1 MLLDNTNNY
10 LSSLISAGPDAMSNL
25 YYVKFT
31 GTGSGGAI
39 DDATSTALTIRTSN
53 IQGLPA
59 PSHKTNTI
67 NFMTTS
73 VDVPAA
79 SFDLD
84 KKLTITFRLDSNY
97 ALYEFLLE
105 RQKSTSIGNL
115 AYAAT
120 KIPEESELP
129 GMKIAVYGLIKAVDS
144 KSLETP
150 SEDGFSNSNYTK
162 LYEFRHCWISD
173 ISTDQYSYGSSN
185 PMTVKASFYYF
196 DYDDPQ
202 SLLV

>member
-31 GTGSGGAI
+31 GTGTGGEI
-39 DDATSTALTIRTSN
+39 DDSTSTALTVRTSN

-67 NFMTTS
+67 NYMTAS

-97 ALYEFLLE
+97 ALYKFLLE

-120 KIPEESELP
+120 EVPEESTLP
-129 GMKIAVYGLIKAVDS
+129 GMKITVYGLINAVSDTDQ
-144 KSLETP
+144 ETP
-150 SEDGFSNSNYTK
+150 SKDSSNYTK
-162 LYEFRHCWISD
+162 IYEFRHCWISD
-173 ISTDQYSYGSSN
+173 ISTDQYSYSSSN